1 MDLAYGLCFAM
12 VPFLPPPPHHTPV
25 LFLLLRSSSFITMN
39 GTQYSGS
46 TGPQNVQ
53 MSAGESFAWFA
64 DYSAYYDG
72 W

>member
-1 MDLAYGLCFAM
+1 
-12 VPFLPPPPHHTPV
+12 
-25 LFLLLRSSSFITMN
+25 MN